1 MASTSSTKASEAAN
15 TRPKPFKRVTGTCLK
30 RIVLEKNR
38 HVTVSKF
45 RGNLYVHIRDYFT
58 PEQDSAMLQSPDGP
72 TYIPVKGK
80 GIALTLAQWDQ
91 LKVIAP
97 AIDAII
103 HKATDPE
110 RDTQ

>member
-1 MASTSSTKASEAAN
+1 MASTSSTKASEAV
-15 TRPKPFKRVTGTCLK
+15 RPKPFKRVTGTLLK
-30 RIVLEKNR
+30 RIVLENNR

-45 RGNLYVHIRDYFT
+45 RGKLYVHIRDYFT
-58 PEQDSAMLQSPDGP
+58 PEQDSATLQSPDGP

-91 LKVIAP
+91 LKAIAP
-97 AIDAII
+97 AVDAII
-103 HKATDPE
+103 LKATDPE